1 MFKKKPQNDTDFG
14 KIRPGRRIYAI
25 GDIHG
30 REDLLNLL
38 LARIQRDIDERPCVE
53 TIIIFLGDYIDRGPS
68 SRGVIERLLSGQLPG
83 EKHFFLRGNH
93 EKMLLEFLVSPTQSA
108 SWLEFGGNETAF
120 SYGAFA
126 ARKSEPDELVKFAE
140 TLNHLMPGRHKA
152 FLGSLLDFIEFD
164 GYYFVHAGVRPGI
177 ALARQKASDLLWI
190 RDIFINHDGMFE
202 KVIVHGHTPREQ
214 PENLPNRINIDTG
227 AYATHKLTAV
237 VLEGEKRTFLNG
249 ASEANYAEVSPIF

>member
-1 MFKKKPQNDTDFG
+1 MKLAVSTLTLRFRRWHCSFEVNIAWKLYAQTGRPLFKKKPQNDTDFG

-38 LARIQRDIDERPCVE
+38 LAQIQRDIDERPCVE

-140 TLNHLMPGRHKA
+140 TLNHLMPERHKA

-164 GYYFVHAGVRPGI
+164 GYISCMLV
-177 ALARQKASDLLWI
+177 
-190 RDIFINHDGMFE
+190 
-202 KVIVHGHTPREQ
+202 
-214 PENLPNRINIDTG
+214 
-227 AYATHKLTAV
+227 YAQ
-237 VLEGEKRTFLNG
+237 
-249 ASEANYAEVSPIF
+249 VSPLLGKRLSICYG